1 MVEDRK
7 DDILT
12 IDQTAQLLK
21 VSSRTVY
28 DLVSEERV
36 PGKIFAKK
44 VGRSWRILR
53 REIDNFLSEEKGSF
67 YQMTFNQTGSKIKSG

>member
-1 MVEDRK
+1 MAENSK

-12 IDQTAQLLK
+12 IDQAAQLLQ

-28 DLVSEERV
+28 DLVSDERI

-44 VGRSWRILR
+44 VGRSWRIKR
-53 REIDNFLSEEKGSF
+53 EEIDKFLSEEKGSP
-67 YQMTFNQTGSKIKSG
+67 YQMSLGQKEPK

>member
-1 MVEDRK
+1 MPEEIK

-12 IDQTAQLLK
+12 IEQCAQLLK
-21 VSSRTVY
+21 ISPRTVY
-28 DLVSEERV
+28 DLISGERV

-53 REIDNFLSEEKGSF
+53 SEIERYLSEEPGTI
-67 YQMTFNQTGSKIKSG
+67 YQPALSPVNQK